1 MNESPQQRGER
12 LRDAATQVRGGLS
25 EKLGDLSGAI
35 MIKSV
40 LIAVLGLCVI
50 FWPTTAF
57 NILLVA
63 VAILLII
70 DGIAGIFSVLRANE
84 RGAFLGQSILSL
96 AIGGVLLLWPGA
108 TARTLMLV
116 LGAWALLHGATLLWS
131 LRELSQ
137 ADAYRGA
144 QQTAGI
150 ALVVIGAILVLWP
163 GAGIVTLS
171 WVLGIAAL
179 VIAAVLF
186 WLAQRMKQMQ
196 LRIDGDQ
203 A

>member
-1 MNESPQQRGER
+1 MNENPQQRGER